1 MKTYGK
7 KAAFMMVAMLALGS
21 GSMEAL
27 GCATCFGQSDSPLA
41 HGMNMAIMTLL
52 GVVLT
57 VMALIVAFFIH
68 VSRRSAKAGLSM
80 EERGVAE
87 PVEKS

>member
-1 MKTYGK
+1 MIS
-7 KAAFMMVAMLALGS
+7 AMLVLANS
-21 GSMEAL
+21 SMEAL

-52 GVVLT
+52 GVILT

-68 VSRRSAKAGLSM
+68 IARRSARAGVSI